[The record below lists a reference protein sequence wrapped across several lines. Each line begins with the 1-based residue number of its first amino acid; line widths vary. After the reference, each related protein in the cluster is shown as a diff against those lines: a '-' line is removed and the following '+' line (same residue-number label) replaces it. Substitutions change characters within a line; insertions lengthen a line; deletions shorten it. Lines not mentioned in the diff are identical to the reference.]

1 MMKSF
6 FFLWCVGCW
15 NIHVFSLGT
24 LNIFQNPLQSSSY
37 LSLPIASLI
46 SVFNDLVLTPNARS
60 SDNDRVTGGNNSGNS
75 ALN

>member
-6 FFLWCVGCW
+6 FFLWRVGCW
-15 NIHVFSLGT
+15 NIHVFNLGT

-46 SVFNDLVLTPNARS
+46 SVFNDLMLTSNVRGF
-60 SDNDRVTGGNNSGNS
+60 DDDRVTGGNSSGNS